1 MKRKFLFLLFCAVA
15 ICSPQ
20 KAFKKNPETS
30 LKKQTARAD
39 SSEIPPGFTLDLS
52 RFDQYQRKEYF
63 KNLSIE
69 RDKIPAY
76 FNLGVNVN
84 RNIPREIKLIRVSD
98 GMLPNSVVMNTLTG
112 KGLSSTGIG
121 GQMEFAVNE
130 ITYLQLGYNHTSLQY
145 QIDSLGT
152 SLGTV
157 TSTLNDIFFSFAVYA
172 GPVRINIGDVFSA
185 SRNGFNLNMY
195 GGLGIQLYQGL
206 SVSANYQVF
215 GIGVLPLKTETGYM
229 KDLKETDRYLYSSTA
244 TGVDLSYQHLST
256 FQLTLSVDLFFFA
269 KEKNRYREE
278 LASYRAW
285 KSVANSVQETDDV
298 PLPAPVPPPVKT
310 SGYTKYSDQELQR
323 MLDAAVQK
331 EQYDVAEQIQNEINR
346 RATAVPAGDLTT
358 MSDTQ
363 LQSALKA
370 AIQKE
375 DYDTAGKIQK
385 ELKRRETQKKEQ
397 P

>member
-1 MKRKFLFLLFCAVA
+1 MRPTLFLLMFCCAA
-15 ICSPQ
+15 LCFPQ
-20 KAFKKNPETS
+20 KAFKKTADAVPKKETV
-30 LKKQTARAD
+30 RAD
-39 SSEIPPGFTLDLS
+39 SSEIPHDFVLDFS
-52 RFDQYQRKEYF
+52 RLDQYQRKEYF
-63 KNLSIE
+63 KNLSME
-69 RDKIPAY
+69 REKIPTY

-84 RNIPREIKLIRVSD
+84 RNIPREIKFIRVRD
-98 GMLPNSVVMNTLTG
+98 GLLPKSTVTSTFTG
-112 KGLSSTGIG
+112 KGVSSTGVG

-145 QIDSLGT
+145 QIDSAGY

-157 TSTLNDIFFSFAVYA
+157 TSTLHDLFFSFAVYA

-185 SRNGFNLNMY
+185 SKNGFNLNMY

-206 SVSANYQVF
+206 SLSANYQVF
-215 GIGVLPLKTETGYM
+215 GLGMMPPEKGTGYV

-244 TGVDLSYQHLST
+244 TGVDLSYQHLSN

-269 KEKNRYREE
+269 KEKKRYREE

-285 KSVANSVQETDDV
+285 KSVVNMARENDE
-298 PLPAPVPPPVKT
+298 LPVPAAVPPSPKKNT
-310 SGYTKYSDQELQR
+310 YASYSDQELQK
-323 MLDAAVQK
+323 MLDTAVQK

-346 RATAVPAGDLTT
+346 RNAAAPSGDLTT
-358 MSDTQ
+358 MTDAQ
-363 LQSALKA
+363 LQVKLKE